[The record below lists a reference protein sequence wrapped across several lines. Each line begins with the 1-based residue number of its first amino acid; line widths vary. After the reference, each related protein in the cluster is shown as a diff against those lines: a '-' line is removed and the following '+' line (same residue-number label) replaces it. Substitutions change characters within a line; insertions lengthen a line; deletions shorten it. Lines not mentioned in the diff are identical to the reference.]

1 MIARIRRFF
10 SALRIRQRRSGFERR
25 VAKHHAGVCAGLKT
39 GDVAIDCGANVGDMT
54 ALMAATG
61 ATVYAFEPNPAAFG
75 VLSARFKNVTNVHC
89 LNQAVLDRKET
100 VRLFEHVRAN
110 EDPVY
115 WSNGSSI
122 LEFKGNVD
130 KGRWAE
136 VEAIDL
142 AEFIRSLKQRV
153 GVLKIDIEGAECA
166 VLESL
171 IGQNLHELVDL
182 ILVETHDHKIAELRS
197 RTDALRALIASRGL
211 GHIRLDW
218 D

>member
-1 MIARIRRFF
+1 MLASIRRFF
-10 SALRIRQRRSGFERR
+10 SDLRIRQRRSAFERR
-25 VAKHHAGVCAGLKT
+25 VATQYTGVCAGLKA
-39 GDVAIDCGANVGDMT
+39 GEVAIDCGANIGDMT

-61 ATVYAFEPNPAAFG
+61 ATVYAFEPNPAAFK
-75 VLSARFKNVTNVHC
+75 VLSARFKEVANVHC
-89 LNQAVLDRKET
+89 LNQAVLDRRAT
-100 VRLFEHVRAN
+100 VRLFEHVRAT

-142 AEFIRSLKQRV
+142 AEFIRSLNQRV
-153 GVLKIDIEGAECA
+153 GVLKIDIEGAECE

-171 IGQNLHELVDL
+171 IGQNLHEMVDL
-182 ILVETHDHKIAELRS
+182 ILVETHDHKIAELRP
-197 RTDALRALIASRGL
+197 RTEALRALVASRGL
-211 GHIRLDW
+211 AHIRLDW

>member
-1 MIARIRRFF
+1 M
-10 SALRIRQRRSGFERR
+10 
-25 VAKHHAGVCAGLKT
+25 AKHHAGVCAGLKA

-75 VLSARFKNVTNVHC
+75 VLSARFKNATNVHC

-166 VLESL
+166 VLERL